1 MLDASNDNGPAKNY
15 PITVRIF
22 DIDYSRVMTK
32 FFEMILI
39 AGANASP
46 AAAMISSVDKQL
58 KTIQIPWEYCL
69 AIGVDNKNT
78 NIGDHKSIK
87 SCTLQKN
94 STIIMSDCVCCIL
107 GKASCK
113 ASSLF
118 SNILRQLALKTQT
131 NKSSKRKNLLIGCNL
146 NFVFQK
152 YTYFSINLLC
162 QAFQYLFLQREQP
175 LIYFIS

>member
-1 MLDASNDNGPAKNY
+1 MLDASNDNGPAKIY

-22 DIDYSRVMTK
+22 YIDYSRIMTK
-32 FFEMILI
+32 FFEMTLI

-46 AAAMISSVDKQL
+46 AAAMISSGDKQL

-87 SCTLQKN
+87 SCILQKN
-94 STIIMSDCVCCIL
+94 STIIMSDCTCCIL

-113 ASSLF
+113 AASLF
-118 SNILRQLALKTQT
+118 SNILHQLTSKTTAL
-131 NKSSKRKNLLIGCNL
+131 I
-146 NFVFQK
+146 FV
-152 YTYFSINLLC
+152 TG
-162 QAFQYLFLQREQP
+162 
-175 LIYFIS
+175 FISQANAKIYSLTVT

>member
-1 MLDASNDNGPAKNY
+1 MLDASNDNGPAKIY

-22 DIDYSRVMTK
+22 NIDYSRVLTK

-46 AAAMISSVDKQL
+46 AAAMISSVNKQL

-87 SCTLQKN
+87 SCILQKN
-94 STIIMSDCVCCIL
+94 STIIMSDCTCCIL

-113 ASSLF
+113 AASLF
-118 SNILRQLALKTQT
+118 SNILHQLTSKTTAL
-131 NKSSKRKNLLIGCNL
+131 I
-146 NFVFQK
+146 FV
-152 YTYFSINLLC
+152 TG
-162 QAFQYLFLQREQP
+162 
-175 LIYFIS
+175 FISQANAKIYSLTVT

>member
-1 MLDASNDNGPAKNY
+1 MKKKTQELPFSIILDASNDNGPAKIY

-22 DIDYSRVMTK
+22 NIDYSRVLTK

-58 KTIQIPWEYCL
+58 KTIQMPCEYCF

-94 STIIMSDCVCCIL
+94 STIIMSDCACCIL

-113 ASSLF
+113 AASLF
-118 SNILRQLALKTQT
+118 SNILRQLA
-131 NKSSKRKNLLIGCNL
+131 
-146 NFVFQK
+146 
-152 YTYFSINLLC
+152 
-162 QAFQYLFLQREQP
+162 
-175 LIYFIS
+175 